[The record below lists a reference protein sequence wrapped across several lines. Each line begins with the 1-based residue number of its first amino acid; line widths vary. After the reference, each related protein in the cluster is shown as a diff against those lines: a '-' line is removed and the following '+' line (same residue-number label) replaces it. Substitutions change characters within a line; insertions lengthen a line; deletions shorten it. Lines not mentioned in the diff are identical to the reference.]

1 MFGSEFGNRHAQYE
15 NFYAG
20 PSFVVRS
27 HSARYAP
34 WDEFRGV
41 VDGLL
46 KTIQV
51 PGEAGGVAEAAAPVV
66 PAKVARAVASRP

>member
-27 HSARYAP
+27 HSMRYAP
-34 WDEFRGV
+34 WDQFDGI

-46 KTIQV
+46 DTIDFPSAEPDSSPQRTA
-51 PGEAGGVAEAAAPVV
+51 AG
-66 PAKVARAVASRP
+66 S